1 MHNNAMHHRAAVAV
15 PVWTAPSM
23 HIQISW
29 TYIYVGPA
37 DGDVNREESNF
48 ISQIGSRSVILN

>member
-1 MHNNAMHHRAAVAV
+1 MPCIIGRQLQFLFEQHPACTSKYPEH
-15 PVWTAPSM
+15 
-23 HIQISW
+23 
-29 TYIYVGPA
+29 IYVGPA